1 MQQPVVIAADSMSEL
16 TTIVV
21 VVVIWLVLWFG
32 IKLWFFSKEVVAEI
46 LPEPGV
52 PFELRFHTEV
62 SKKMSVRFEF
72 DLSHGGGERDFGVV
86 VDLLVDINGQITKDV
101 VGIGNEIHMPV
112 NRTSGSFL
120 MGEDSGSLNGARS
133 KATVILARLVLNT
146 GNEVHITGTV
156 HLELETHSN
165 RMRLYVVK

>member
-1 MQQPVVIAADSMSEL
+1 MNEIILITVSIG
-16 TTIVV
+16 
-21 VVVIWLVLWFG
+21 IWLVLWFG
-32 IKLWFFSKEVVAEI
+32 IKWWFYSKNVVAET
-46 LPEPGV
+46 LPEAGA
-52 PFELRFHTEV
+52 PFELRFHAEV
-62 SKKMSVRFEF
+62 EKKMTLRFEF

-86 VDLLVDINGQITKDV
+86 VDLHVDINGQITKDV

-112 NRTSGSFL
+112 NRISGNFL
-120 MGEDSGSLNGARS
+120 MGEDSASSKGARS

-156 HLELETHSN
+156 HLEPETHSN